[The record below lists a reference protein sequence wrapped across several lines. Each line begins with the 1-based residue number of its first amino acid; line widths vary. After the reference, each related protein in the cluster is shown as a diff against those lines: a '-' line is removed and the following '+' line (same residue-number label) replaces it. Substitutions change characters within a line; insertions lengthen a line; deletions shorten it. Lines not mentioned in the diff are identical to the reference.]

1 MMRPPKTSI
10 STGTKWPTR
19 SSRSV
24 DPKPLET
31 RTTGLS
37 RTSSRSSRPKAWP
50 SGPNWAAPNV
60 CFHDTGVKRL
70 HHPVVGDLELIYEAM
85 DLSADTGLTM
95 FAYTAEPGS
104 KSEQTL
110 NLLGSWSPTTDQP
123 ELTCTTDPA

>member
-1 MMRPPKTSI
+1 MTPTDI
-10 STGTKWPTR
+10 INYSTTNDTLR
-19 SSRSV
+19 RTQASS
-24 DPKPLET
+24 
-31 RTTGLS
+31 
-37 RTSSRSSRPKAWP
+37 
-50 SGPNWAAPNV
+50 
-60 CFHDTGVKRL
+60 L

-95 FAYTAEPGS
+95 FAYTAELGP